1 MDIFKIVM
9 IGLVAA
15 LLSSIIKEWK
25 PQVAIVLGMAA
36 GIIIFLLMLSKFNL
50 VIQALERIASKADI
64 DMVYLNTVFKI
75 IGISYISSLGIEL
88 CKDAGQNSIAGK
100 IEFAGKML
108 IIVLALPILMAVI
121 DMIIEIMP

>member
-15 LLSSIIKEWK
+15 LLASIIKEQK
-25 PQVAIVLGMAA
+25 PQVAVVLGMAT
-36 GIIIFLLMLSKFNL
+36 GIVIFLIMLSKLNL
-50 VIQALERIASKADI
+50 VIQALQSIASKADI
-64 DMVYLNTVFKI
+64 NVVYLNTVFKI
-75 IGISYISSLGIEL
+75 IGIAYISSLGVEL
-88 CKDAGQNSIAGK
+88 CKDAGQNSIASK

-121 DMIIEIMP
+121 DMIIQIMP